1 MSRSPALRTEE
12 VELIER
18 RVRGRPIGECH
29 RARRTS
35 RRARRSTR
43 LGERCMWLRATRWPE
58 KTGRTSASG
67 RSATSLTSFARA
79 KRSTSRIMGGSVLRG
94 ARSSEEGRA
103 AAPNLPLVDAS
114 RDLHDFSAARPG
126 ERLVTDVAEFRLPDD
141 PRRVYL
147 SPCVASRSSSSAAAT
162 GAAGRRRRSSRSSP
176 GTSAGTG
183 RAGSR
188 RSTGAAGPCTIQSR
202 GAGRAPGRPP
212 RPVQEIVR
220 TP

>member
-94 ARSSEEGRA
+94 ARSSEEGRGRAEPA
-103 AAPNLPLVDAS
+103 AGRRLARPARLLGRPPG
-114 RDLHDFSAARPG
+114 RAARH
-126 ERLVTDVAEFRLPDD
+126 RRRRVQAPDD